1 MKKLKKLAA
10 LMLCTAM
17 TFMMCGIVSSAA
29 SGQLRFSDPST
40 TVGATVEITAKLSAD
55 ESLSK
60 ASATLTYDTTALKF
74 ISGENASASNGQI
87 ELEGSGSGNTEMS
100 WTLKFQALS
109 EGTTTVNISKV
120 TASASSGD
128 DVTVVEGSSTVTIG
142 EGDPSLIT
150 DDEETTE
157 SSGNGGDIEIDGQT
171 YSVVT
176 DIPEVLIPDGFVTAD
191 MSYNGNTYA
200 ATKQESGKM
209 YAIYLKDANEEED
222 FWLYDP
228 DKDKFSPFEQV
239 SISSDRYIV
248 LLSEDKTKDLPD
260 TLQKTTMTVEGKEF
274 PAWQNTDTSSYYV
287 VYAVNSDGEEGFY
300 QYDTVDETYQRYTPE
315 TKDKEEDT
323 TKLGGLLNK
332 LRTNLDKVILVAW
345 GIFLVMLIIL
355 IILAIKLRHR
365 NLELD
370 DLYEEYDIDD
380 EPEPVKESKKEKK
393 ARKKA
398 EKEAKKSKK
407 SKKKSEDDFYDFD
420 DEDDEYDLDDDY
432 EDEMYEDEDDYD
444 EYDEYEEEP
453 FKEYN
458 PSDYE
463 DDSDIDDLDE
473 ILNAR
478 VRVKKSAPR
487 RTAQTSARP
496 KSNQRRVGHSEAD
509 DTFKMDLIDL
519 D

>member
-191 MSYNGNTYA
+191 MPYNGNTYA

-239 SISSDRYIV
+239 SISSNRYIV

-274 PAWQNTDTSSYYV
+274 PAWQNTDASSYYV
-287 VYAVNSDGEEGFY
+287 VYAVNS
-300 QYDTVDETYQRYTPE
+300 
-315 TKDKEEDT
+315 
-323 TKLGGLLNK
+323 
-332 LRTNLDKVILVAW
+332 
-345 GIFLVMLIIL
+345 VMLIIL

-407 SKKKSEDDFYDFD
+407 SKNKSEDDFYDFD

-444 EYDEYEEEP
+444 EYDEYGEEP